1 MRIQEHLFQGFFGI
15 KKKKDSLKYHKQK
28 ENTLLE
34 IDTQLDDAIES
45 HQKKTSNHRKKVL
58 NYARFMQ
65 KHDEESWT
73 PLKEEILKL
82 KGAFDEDELANDQE
96 RRKISKIVSEI
107 KAIQK
112 EEEDSE
118 LKNTEREM
126 ADGLH
131 ELESLLEEIGTIW
144 EEQLKIADMETQTVL
159 STSTI
164 QERLNTILQEEN
176 RITGREEHILKEVD
190 LKLGILLRKTTL
202 KLRDLEKTKDMN
214 MQYREIRH
222 IR

>member
-1 MRIQEHLFQGFFGI
+1 MRIQEHLFQGFFGV

-34 IDTQLDDAIES
+34 IDKQLDEAIES
-45 HQKKTSNHRKKVL
+45 HQKKASNHRKKVL
-58 NYARFMQ
+58 SYTRFIQ
-65 KHDEESWT
+65 KHDEESWK

-82 KGAFDEDELANDQE
+82 KGAFDEDELANNQE

-107 KAIQK
+107 KTIQK
-112 EEEDSE
+112 EDEDSE

-144 EEQLKIADMETQTVL
+144 EEQLKIADMETQTIL

-176 RITGREEHILKEVD
+176 RITSREEHILKEVD

-214 MQYREIRH
+214 IEYREIKH